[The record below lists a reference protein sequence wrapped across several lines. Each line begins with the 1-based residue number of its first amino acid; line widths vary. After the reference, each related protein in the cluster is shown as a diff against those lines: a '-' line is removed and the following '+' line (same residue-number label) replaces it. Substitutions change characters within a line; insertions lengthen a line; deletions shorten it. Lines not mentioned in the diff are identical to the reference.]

1 VAKTPKT
8 AQPATGTRAWES
20 KWLGVALWE
29 WAGLVLIVA
38 VGAWLRFSNL
48 GLIEFK
54 GDEATAAELAL
65 RFVRD
70 GVLPKA
76 GLMSSVGVTNPPM
89 FIYLLIPMFAI
100 SSDPQVI
107 TCLLVLQ
114 GLAAVVLCWYIGRK
128 YIGPVAGL
136 TAAALFSFSP
146 WAVFYSRKI
155 WAIDVE
161 PLWMV
166 LLLWSVLSLVID
178 KKAKAIFWVALLCL
192 CLCQNHYAGCA
203 LTGAIVG
210 MLVILRPRCDWRWAA
225 AGVAIS
231 VVAGIPYLQFQQE
244 NNWKDFQ
251 QILHTVGGQKF
262 QIPPGITIHPM
273 SGHRLPRQ
281 EHWVHALAIM
291 NAGEP
296 EDVLGLSTSSTVDP
310 YKIWQKKI
318 GGSQPY
324 FDENLTWGDWLLVL
338 ERLLYVVGVIYLSV
352 RAVRA
357 IRRTKAFP
365 YFEVEE
371 DAEARIGLI
380 LVAWVAGTL
389 AVFYVTKLWTLLL
402 YYVILY
408 PTHFWVLGILFRD
421 ALRKAKAVGVR
432 SLIVGGL
439 ILILAGNLV
448 YLQDMYRFLTVHGGA
463 FGTYGSGLG
472 YKTQAARFLLENT
485 DVKQLQADQRLGQMD
500 QFGRLEPPQEDLPY
514 LLRLESHRVA
524 RSNDAIPTNTVV
536 VLVDDNRS
544 YFTPEQW
551 GQLTSMP
558 QTNFGPIRLFFA
570 KR

>member
-1 VAKTPKT
+1 M
-8 AQPATGTRAWES
+8 RAWER

-29 WAGLVLIVA
+29 WAGLVLLVA
-38 VGAWLRFSNL
+38 VGAWLRFSHL

-54 GDEATAAELAL
+54 GDEAMAAELAL

-107 TCLLVLQ
+107 TCLLALQ
-114 GLAAVVLCWYIGRK
+114 GLAAVVLCWHVGRR

-136 TAAALFSFSP
+136 AAAALFSVSP
-146 WAVFYSRKI
+146 WAVIYSRKI

-166 LLLWSVLSLVID
+166 LLLWSVLSVIID

-192 CLCQNHYAGCA
+192 CLCQNHYAGVA
-203 LTGAIVG
+203 LTGAVLG
-210 MLVILRPRCDWRWAA
+210 MLVVLRPRCDWRWAT
-225 AGVAIS
+225 AGVVIA
-231 VVAGIPYLQFQQE
+231 VVVGLPYVQFQRE
-244 NNWKDFQ
+244 NNWRDFQ

-262 QIPPGITIHPM
+262 QIPPGVTIHPL
-273 SGHRLPRQ
+273 SGQRVPRR

-291 NAGEP
+291 NAGEV
-296 EDVLGLSTSSTVDP
+296 EDVLGLSASSKVDP
-310 YKIWQKKI
+310 HHIWEKKI
-318 GGSQPY
+318 GGSKPY
-324 FDENLTWGDWLLVL
+324 FDDNLTWGEWLLVVQ
-338 ERLLYVVGVIYLSV
+338 RMLYIVGLAYLGV
-352 RAVRA
+352 RAARA
-357 IRRTKAFP
+357 IQRTRTFP
-365 YFEVEE
+365 YFEVGE
-371 DAEARIGLI
+371 DTEARIGLI

-389 AVFYVTKLWTLLL
+389 AVFYVARLWTLLL

-408 PTHFWVLGILFRD
+408 PTHYWVVGILVRD
-421 ALRKAKAVGVR
+421 ALRKAQAVGARV
-432 SLIVGGL
+432 LIVGGL
-439 ILILAGNLV
+439 ALILAGNLV
-448 YLQDMYRFLTVHGGA
+448 YMQDVYRFLTVHGGA
-463 FGTYGSGLG
+463 FGTYGSGLA
-472 YKTQAARFLLENT
+472 YKRQAARFLLENT
-485 DVKQLQADQRLGQMD
+485 DVAEMQAEQRLGQMD

-514 LLRLESHRVA
+514 LLRLDSQRPVRTSA
-524 RSNDAIPTNTVV
+524 TIPTNVVV

-551 GQLTSMP
+551 GQLTGLP

-570 KR
+570 RR